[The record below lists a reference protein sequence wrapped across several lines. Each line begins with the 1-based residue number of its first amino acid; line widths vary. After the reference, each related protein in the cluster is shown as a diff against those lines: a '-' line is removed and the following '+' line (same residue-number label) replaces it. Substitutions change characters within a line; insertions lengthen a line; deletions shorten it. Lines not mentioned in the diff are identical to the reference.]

1 MEGVIAV
8 AAPFAMV
15 VAIVWIVQQGKS
27 KRAEVYRGRSGQD
40 EAIIG
45 AMQQQIDKLTDR
57 VADRAVEARSA
68 VHLEEAGEERR
79 LFCRS
84 HVAPNESGG
93 ACAPPSILAVDGP
106 RR

>member
-27 KRAEVYRGRSGQD
+27 KRAEVFRGRSGQD

-57 VADRAVEARSA
+57 VAV
-68 VHLEEAGEERR
+68 LERLVTDDDRR
-79 LFCRS
+79 LAR
-84 HVAPNESGG
+84 EIDGLRRDR
-93 ACAPPSILAVDGP
+93 PPV
-106 RR
+106 